1 MKENNQL
8 LGIQESLRN
17 FAIERDWEKFH
28 DPKNLVMALSG
39 EVGELTEI
47 FQWISN
53 EESNDLTDKQQKQ
66 LQEEIADVFL
76 YLLRLADVTNV
87 DLVEAAK
94 AKIEINRNKYPV
106 SQSYGHSKKYTDFK

>member
-1 MKENNQL
+1 MKVDNQL
-8 LGIQESLRN
+8 SSIQESLRE

-53 EESNDLTDKQQKQ
+53 EESNHLTDKQLKQ
-66 LQEEIADVFL
+66 VKEEIADVYL

-87 DLVEAAK
+87 DLVEASK

-106 SQSYGHSKKYTDFK
+106 SQSYGHSKKHTEF

>member
-1 MKENNQL
+1 MKVDNKLSN
-8 LGIQESLRN
+8 IQESLRE

-47 FQWISN
+47 FQWISS
-53 EESNDLTDKQQKQ
+53 EESKHLTDKQLKQ
-66 LQEEIADVFL
+66 VKEEIADVFL

-106 SQSYGHSKKYTDFK
+106 SKSYGHSKKYTEF